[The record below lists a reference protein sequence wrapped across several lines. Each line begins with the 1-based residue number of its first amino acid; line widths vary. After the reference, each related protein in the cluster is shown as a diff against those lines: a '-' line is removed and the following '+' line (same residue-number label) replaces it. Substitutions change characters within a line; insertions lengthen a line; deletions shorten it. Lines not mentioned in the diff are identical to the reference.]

1 LLGFARVDALPSY
14 NIAQQQCVEA
24 IERLAK
30 YHEQVRRDYQSAL
43 ELTRQLQTLD
53 RDQSVHRQRERRRR
67 AKLSR

>member
-1 LLGFARVDALPSY
+1 MPSY

-24 IERLAK
+24 IERLAT

-53 RDQSVHRQRERRRR
+53 RDQSTHRQRERRRR

>member
-1 LLGFARVDALPSY
+1 
-14 NIAQQQCVEA
+14 
-24 IERLAK
+24 LAK
-30 YHEQVRRDYQSAL
+30 YHEHVRRDYQSAL

>member
-1 LLGFARVDALPSY
+1 
-14 NIAQQQCVEA
+14 VEA

-53 RDQSVHRQRERRRR
+53 RDQSAHRQRERRRR